1 MGQRL
6 AAEGYVVLVPNPFYR
21 NAKAPV
27 VDGCPALAVVSN
39 SRNASRYNRAPYSLR
54 DFHAPRAILFLRWQS
69 LPPRT
74 PLLHSHNH
82 AVVVN
87 SFWPFWYPGYP
98 YAHGYPYLSPPIFN
112 DSDNYDSQPASNYAA
127 PQPDV
132 PYQTQP
138 YPPQSEDQPEPPAP
152 PDSFPQQPNPS
163 HLGHYN
169 GAPSPP
175 SSAPPVTLIFKDGRP
190 PEQIYNYLLTANTLT
205 VLDQNR
211 RDIPVSQI
219 DVDATAKANL
229 QAGVTFSSCSV
240 GTTSSSHKFAAP
252 LNKCSQSPRC
262 PFT

>member
-1 MGQRL
+1 MR
-6 AAEGYVVLVPNPFYR
+6 
-21 NAKAPV
+21 PV
-27 VDGCPALAVVSN
+27 TTGPRIHYGTSTH
-39 SRNASRYNRAPYSLR
+39 RAPYSSYGGN
-54 DFHAPRAILFLRWQS
+54 HYHHGHHYYP
-69 LPPRT
+69 
-74 PLLHSHNH
+74 HNH

-98 YAHGYPYLSPPIFN
+98 YAHGYPYLWPPIFN

-163 HLGHYN
+163 HLGPYS

-190 PEQIYNYLLTANTLT
+190 PEQIYNYLLTANTLS

-229 QAGVTFSSCSV
+229 QAGVTFSLPV
-240 GTTSSSHKFAAP
+240 
-252 LNKCSQSPRC
+252 R
-262 PFT
+262 